1 MVNMKYENIIEGR
14 FVSRPNRFIAI
25 VNIKGENQVC
35 HVKNTGRCKELLTD
49 DARVILEK
57 SSNPNRKTAYDLVAV
72 YKNGMLINM
81 DSFAPNLAFGQW
93 AAKSGFFGDCPVV
106 KPEKTYKNSRFDF
119 YIESDAR
126 KIFVEVKGVTLER
139 EGVVMFPDAP
149 TERGAKH
156 LNELA
161 DAVKNGYE
169 AYVFF
174 VAQMDDCK
182 YFTPNEATD
191 MRFANALRRAKSEGV
206 NVVCMNCLVAENGME
221 LNDFVPVF
229 L

>member
-1 MVNMKYENIIEGR
+1 MVNMKYKNTTEGG

-25 VNIKGENQVC
+25 VDIGGEKQVC

-49 DARVILEK
+49 GARVILEK
-57 SSNPNRKTAYDLVAV
+57 SDNPNRKTAYDLVAV

-93 AAKSGFFGDCPVV
+93 AETSGYFGENVTV

-119 YIESDAR
+119 YIETDQR

-156 LNELA
+156 LRELA
-161 DAVKNGYE
+161 DAAKNGYE
-169 AYVFF
+169 SYVFF
-174 VAQMDDCK
+174 IAQMDNCK
-182 YFTPNEATD
+182 YFTPNEETD
-191 MRFANALRRAKSEGV
+191 KRFADALRMAEKEGV
-206 NVVCMNCLVAENGME
+206 KVVCMNCAVAEDGME
-221 LNDFVPVF
+221 LKNFVPVN